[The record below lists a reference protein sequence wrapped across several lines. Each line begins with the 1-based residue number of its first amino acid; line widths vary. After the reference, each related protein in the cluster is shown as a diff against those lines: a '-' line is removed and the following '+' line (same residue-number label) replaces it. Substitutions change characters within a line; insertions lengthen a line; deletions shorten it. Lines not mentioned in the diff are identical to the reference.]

1 MGKINVIVSTTETQG
16 QRQNDFCFVPE
27 EEPVAFGIVCD
38 SDVDDPDGSCG
49 CSRSLMGFDSKKS
62 STTFKV
68 VAKEMTKRQ
77 YIKMYVD
84 AWRKTGF
91 PVTRATRLDADI
103 MYNAA
108 WRFPVGA
115 VLEYRAGIFSARR
128 WPKS

>member
-1 MGKINVIVSTTETQG
+1 MEKIKVIVSTTETQG
-16 QRQNDFCFVPE
+16 QRRNDFCSVPE
-27 EEPVAFGIVCD
+27 GEPVLFGFVCD
-38 SDVDDPDGSCG
+38 SDADNPDSSCG
-49 CSRSLMGFDSKKS
+49 CSRSLSGFNCMKF

-68 VAKEMTKRQ
+68 VAKEMTKKQ

-91 PVTRATRLDADI
+91 PVMRTTRLDADI
-103 MYNAA
+103 MYNTA
-108 WRFPVGA
+108 WRFPIGT